1 MLNFSI
7 NTYLKI
13 IFFISLISIL
23 SALFIEHFLG
33 HQPCNLCLMQRIPYG
48 LSIILIFLNYFL
60 KKDQKFLV
68 ILLAL
73 IFSFS
78 FVISFYHFGI
88 EQGFFE
94 ESAVCGLKNAT
105 EIISKEEILKQLQT
119 KTVNCKDVTFR
130 IFGFSL
136 TTFNMFISLIL
147 VFLLVKIFKNYEKF
161 RKKSRRIY

>member
-13 IFFISLISIL
+13 IFFISLILIL
-23 SALFIEHFLG
+23 SALFIEHVLG

-48 LSIILIFLNYFL
+48 LSVILIFLNYFL
-60 KKDQKFLV
+60 KKDQKFV
-68 ILLAL
+68 IMLLAL

-78 FVISFYHFGI
+78 FFISFYHFGI

-94 ESAVCGLKNAT
+94 ESAVCGLNNTT

-147 VFLLVKIFKNYEKF
+147 VFLLVKIFRNYEKF
-161 RKKSRRIY
+161 KK

>member
-23 SALFIEHFLG
+23 SALFIEHVLG
-33 HQPCNLCLMQRIPYG
+33 HQPCNLCLMQRTPYG
-48 LSIILIFLNYFL
+48 LSIILIFSNYFL
-60 KKDQKFLV
+60 KKDQKFV
-68 ILLAL
+68 VMLLAL

-78 FVISFYHFGI
+78 FIISFYHFGI

-94 ESAVCGLKNAT
+94 ESAICGLKNAT

-136 TTFNMFISLIL
+136 TTFNMFISLVLI
-147 VFLLVKIFKNYEKF
+147 FLLVKIFRNYEKF
-161 RKKSRRIY
+161 KK

>member
-1 MLNFSI
+1 MPNFSI

-60 KKDQKFLV
+60 KKDQKFIV
-68 ILLAL
+68 MLLAL

-88 EQGFFE
+88 EQGFFK
-94 ESAVCGLKNAT
+94 ESAVCTMENNSN
-105 EIISKEEILKQLQT
+105 IISKEEILKQLQV
-119 KTVNCKDVTFR
+119 KTVSCKDVTFR

-136 TTFNMFISLIL
+136 TTFNMILSLIL
-147 VFLLVKIFKNYEKF
+147 IFVLLKIFQNYEKL
-161 RKKSRRIY
+161 KK

>member
-23 SALFIEHFLG
+23 SALFIEHVLG

-60 KKDQKFLV
+60 KKDQKFV
-68 ILLAL
+68 VMLLAL

-78 FVISFYHFGI
+78 FFISFYHFGI

-94 ESAVCGLKNAT
+94 ESTVCELNDTTK
-105 EIISKEEILKQLQT
+105 IISKEEILKQLQT

-147 VFLLVKIFKNYEKF
+147 VFLLVKIFRNYEKF
-161 RKKSRRIY
+161 KK

>member
-13 IFFISLISIL
+13 IFFISLILIL
-23 SALFIEHFLG
+23 SALFIEHVLG

-60 KKDQKFLV
+60 KKDQKFV
-68 ILLAL
+68 IMLLAL

-78 FVISFYHFGI
+78 FFISFYHFGI

-94 ESAVCGLKNAT
+94 ESAVCGLNNTT

-147 VFLLVKIFKNYEKF
+147 VFLLVKIFRNYEKF
-161 RKKSRRIY
+161 KK